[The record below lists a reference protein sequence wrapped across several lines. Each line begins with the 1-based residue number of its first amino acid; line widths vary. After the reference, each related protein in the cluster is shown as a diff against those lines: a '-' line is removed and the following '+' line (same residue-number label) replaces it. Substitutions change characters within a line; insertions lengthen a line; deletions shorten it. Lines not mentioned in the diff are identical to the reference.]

1 MQVDEQTINNFNL
14 KMCGK
19 TINELGHRVI
29 TVLNFLIMCRR
40 EKSPFFLYINSKT
53 QNLMY

>member
-53 QNLMY
+53 QSLMY